1 MAADSELQ
9 ASSLCT
15 RIELNITCPKG
26 DSVLYNM
33 QGLVAG
39 SARSAADLL
48 AANVEALRRNNTVRW
63 AYFSPSVQVP
73 PLFGKNKDFKIYGN

>member
-1 MAADSELQ
+1 
-9 ASSLCT
+9 
-15 RIELNITCPKG
+15 
-26 DSVLYNM
+26 M